1 MRKQNTE
8 SPRILVVDDD
18 NYIRLFLKET
28 LEGKGYRVGLAEDGE
43 EALAKIKSSPPDLVL
58 TDLKMPKKD
67 GLELLKDVNRL
78 DEPIG
83 VIIITAYGTVETA
96 VKAMKDGAF
105 DYLTKPF
112 SITEIESRLKRFFE
126 LNTLRQENRDLKE
139 KIKAQEVRTEMVGQS
154 PQIHSVLEIVDM
166 VNHSDAPVFIQGE
179 SGTGKELV
187 ATAVHK
193 RSDRADKPFMQLN
206 CAAIPENLMESTLFG
221 HVQGAF
227 TGASKTTRGIFEESD
242 GGTLLLDE
250 ISEIPL
256 GLQAKLL
263 RVLQEQRFNKVG
275 SHKPID
281 VNVRIVA
288 TSNQNID
295 EMVRKGTFREDLFY
309 RLNVVPIFVPPL
321 RERSGDIPLL
331 LEHFVAH
338 FCKKYN
344 QPKKEI
350 STAAFRYLER
360 YKWQGNIR
368 ELMNNT
374 ERAILFSES
383 SPKLEIEHFFPG
395 EGDSRDQG
403 GLTFDG
409 GSTLAEVEKQAI
421 LATLE
426 KTKQNRTQ
434 AARILVISVKT
445 LRNKLKLYG
454 LESSPSK

>member
-1 MRKQNTE
+1 MKKQNTE
-8 SPRILVVDDD
+8 SYNILVVDDD

-28 LEGKGYRVGLAEDGE
+28 LEGKEYHVELAEDGV

-67 GLELLKDVNRL
+67 GLELLTDVGQL

-126 LNTLRQENRDLKE
+126 LNTLRKENRDLKE
-139 KIKAQEVRTEMVGQS
+139 KIKAQEVRTEMIGES
-154 PQIHSVLEIVDM
+154 PQIHNVLEIVDM
-166 VNHSDAPVFIQGE
+166 VSRSDAPVFIQGE

-187 ATAVHK
+187 ALAVHK
-193 RSDRADKPFMQLN
+193 RSDRAEKPFMQLN

-227 TGASKTTRGIFEESD
+227 TGASKTTCGIFEESH

-250 ISEIPL
+250 ISEIPI
-256 GLQAKLL
+256 GLQSKLL
-263 RVLQEQRFNKVG
+263 RVLQELRFTKVG
-275 SHKPID
+275 SHKPIV

-295 EMVRKGTFREDLFY
+295 EMVKEGTFREDLFY

-321 RERSGDIPLL
+321 RERRGDIPLL

-338 FCKKYN
+338 FCNKYS

-350 STAAFRYLER
+350 SSGVLRRLECYEWR
-360 YKWQGNIR
+360 GNVR
-368 ELMNNT
+368 ELKNNT

-395 EGDSRDQG
+395 EGDGRSQG
-403 GLTFDG
+403 GLTFNS

-426 KTKQNRTQ
+426 KTGQNRTQ
-434 AARILVISVKT
+434 AARILAVSVKT
-445 LRNKLKLYG
+445 LRNKLKLYD
-454 LESSPSK
+454 LESSPSG

>member
-1 MRKQNTE
+1 MKKQNTE
-8 SPRILVVDDD
+8 SYNILVVDDD

-28 LEGKGYRVGLAEDGE
+28 LEGKEYHVELAEDGV

-58 TDLKMPKKD
+58 TDLKMPRKD

-126 LNTLRQENRDLKE
+126 LNMLRKENRDLKE
-139 KIKAQEVRTEMVGQS
+139 KIKAQEVRTEMIGES
-154 PQIHSVLEIVDM
+154 PQIHNVLEIVDM
-166 VNHSDAPVFIQGE
+166 VSRSDAPVFIQGE

-187 ATAVHK
+187 ASAVHK
-193 RSDRADKPFMQLN
+193 RSDRAEKPFMQLN

-227 TGASKTTRGIFEESD
+227 TGASKTTCGIFEESH

-250 ISEIPL
+250 ISEIPI
-256 GLQAKLL
+256 GLQSKLL
-263 RVLQEQRFNKVG
+263 RVLQELRFTKVG
-275 SHKPID
+275 SHKPIV

-295 EMVRKGTFREDLFY
+295 EMVKQGTFREDLFY

-321 RERSGDIPLL
+321 RERRGDIPLL
-331 LEHFVAH
+331 LEHFVAPLLRH
-338 FCKKYN
+338 
-344 QPKKEI
+344 
-350 STAAFRYLER
+350 RYHMTHPPAPLLSGAVFHPS
-360 YKWQGNIR
+360 WPQNV
-368 ELMNNT
+368 
-374 ERAILFSES
+374 
-383 SPKLEIEHFFPG
+383 PG
-395 EGDSRDQG
+395 LCS
-403 GLTFDG
+403 
-409 GSTLAEVEKQAI
+409 
-421 LATLE
+421 
-426 KTKQNRTQ
+426 
-434 AARILVISVKT
+434 AR
-445 LRNKLKLYG
+445 NW
-454 LESSPSK
+454 

>member
-1 MRKQNTE
+1 MKKQNTE
-8 SPRILVVDDD
+8 SFSILVVDDD

-28 LEGKGYRVGLAEDGE
+28 LEGKGYRVDLAEDGE

-58 TDLKMPKKD
+58 TDLKMPRKD
-67 GLELLKDVNRL
+67 GLELLKDVNQL

-126 LNTLRQENRDLKE
+126 LNTLRRENRDLKD
-139 KIKAQEVRTEMVGQS
+139 KIKAQEVRTEMIGES
-154 PQIHSVLEIVDM
+154 PQIYSVLEIVDM
-166 VNHSDAPVFIQGE
+166 VSRSDAPVFIQGE

-187 ATAVHK
+187 ASAVHK

-227 TGASKTTRGIFEESD
+227 TGASKTTRGIFEESH

-250 ISEIPL
+250 ISEIPI
-256 GLQAKLL
+256 GLQSKLL
-263 RVLQEQRFNKVG
+263 RVLQEQSFTKVG
-275 SHKPID
+275 SHKPIG

-295 EMVRKGTFREDLFY
+295 EMVKEGTFREDLFY

-321 RERSGDIPLL
+321 RERRGDIPLL

-338 FCKKYN
+338 FCNKYG

-350 STAAFRYLER
+350 SSDTLRRLER
-360 YKWQGNIR
+360 YEWRGNVR
-368 ELMNNT
+368 ELKNNT

-383 SPKLEIEHFFPG
+383 SPKLEIDHFFPG
-395 EGDSRDQG
+395 EGDGRSQG
-403 GLTFDG
+403 GLTFKGDN
-409 GSTLAEVEKQAI
+409 TLAELEKQAI

-426 KTKQNRTQ
+426 NTGQNRTQ
-434 AARILVISVKT
+434 AARILAISVKT

-454 LESSPSK
+454 LESSPSG